1 MTNLCQSVF
10 ACKAC
15 VTLIKKALTSHN
27 LRDRISTLLR
37 IISLLVAPLFFS
49 FLEFSVRK

>member
-10 ACKAC
+10 ACKAS
-15 VTLIKKALTSHN
+15 VTLIKKNTV
-27 LRDRISTLLR
+27 ISEFKGSYFYATPYY
-37 IISLLVAPLFFS
+37 SLLVAPLFFS